1 MNINVK
7 NKPTFRQIEYNK
19 KEKEGKWEI
28 VVYGRNKETKRRKDK
43 KERKEES
50 KRKRKCND
58 KKKQSRVYIF
68 CHTTHS
74 RLLTLE
80 LPSRGLK
87 YDTCT
92 KGIRMKDV

>member
-1 MNINVK
+1 M
-7 NKPTFRQIEYNK
+7 
-19 KEKEGKWEI
+19 
-28 VVYGRNKETKRRKDK
+28 VVYGRKEETKRRKDK
-43 KERKEES
+43 KERKEER

-58 KKKQSRVYIF
+58 KKEQSRVYIF
-68 CHTTHS
+68 CYTTHS

-92 KGIRMKDV
+92 KGIRMKDADENMLV